1 MSLCLVRSIPPS
13 IVLSVR
19 VSIFVLPSITAV
31 SDIDRVATTTN
42 AVDATD
48 PVVSAPTPPA
58 KKLKTAAPEVTTND
72 VAPRSRRYRAVDNE
86 VSDDP
91 DA

>member
-1 MSLCLVRSIPPS
+1 MY
-13 IVLSVR
+13 
-19 VSIFVLPSITAV
+19 
-31 SDIDRVATTTN
+31 RVATAT
-42 AVDATD
+42 AIDATD
-48 PVVSAPTPPA
+48 PVVSAQTPPA
-58 KKLKTAAPEVTTND
+58 KKLKTAAPEATTND

>member
-1 MSLCLVRSIPPS
+1 MY
-13 IVLSVR
+13 
-19 VSIFVLPSITAV
+19 
-31 SDIDRVATTTN
+31 RVATTTN

-48 PVVSAPTPPA
+48 PVVSAPSPPT
-58 KKLKTAAPEVTTND
+58 KKLKTAAPEATIND
-72 VAPRSRRYRAVDNE
+72 VAPRSRRYRTVGNE